1 MNKILTNDR
10 KPLPWT
16 HTIKWFIGWLSPV
29 FAYALLCALL
39 LFISFSIA
47 GCGGWEVM
55 GYEVA

>member
-1 MNKILTNDR
+1 MNKILTNNR
-10 KPLPWT
+10 KHIPWT
-16 HTIKWFIGWLSPV
+16 HTLKWFIEWLSPV